1 MFSQYCFILITIYV
15 TATVGFV
22 SRAYTGVRNVV
33 SIKMAYLPDG
43 FTQKQWD
50 NLQKAEIEAK
60 KIKKNEANGATKFR
74 SRSFEAWQ
82 KAGGDIYVNINMYM
96 YIYVYIYIYIYMY
109 ICIYI

>member
-1 MFSQYCFILITIYV
+1 MFSQYYFVLIAIYV
-15 TATVGFV
+15 TATSAFV
-22 SRAYTGVRNVV
+22 TVRSSIGVRGRNAV
-33 SIKMAYLPDG
+33 SLKMAYLPDG

-82 KAGGDIYVNINMYM
+82 KAGGNIDIDIYIFLCIHIFQMNANNIHP
-96 YIYVYIYIYIYMY
+96 
-109 ICIYI
+109 